1 MRGGRAPYGT
11 TGALGRRQALRLAG
25 AGLVAA
31 GLPARAARAAG
42 GQDPQ
47 PRRGGHL
54 DFAGLAAS
62 TADTLDPARFA
73 LATDYIRGHMF
84 YDGLVMLDAEMMPHP
99 ALAERI
105 ESDDL
110 QTWHITLRRDVTFH
124 DGAALN
130 AADVVYSL
138 ARHKDPA
145 TGSQQRVIAQEMAD
159 IKAVGPLEVRVTLH
173 GPNADFPSM
182 LGIVSFSIVRDGT
195 TDFSR
200 ANGTGPFICTEFTPG
215 VRTSGRRNPDFW
227 RGPAPWLDS
236 VDMIGIS
243 DDMSRHN
250 ALLSNDVDII
260 ASVNP
265 RLVRLLRARG
275 FGVMESPVG
284 TYTDLAIRLD
294 EGPGRS
300 QDFVTGMK
308 YLFNREQVRD
318 SVFLGFARLGNDQ
331 PIPPEHRYFAA
342 DLPQRPFDPDR
353 ARFYLKRSGM
363 MEAGVPL
370 VCSPAALASVD
381 IAVVLQYA
389 AQQAGM
395 SLPIRRM
402 PADGYWT
409 EYWMKTPM
417 GFGNTNPRPSLDM
430 TFALNFA
437 SGAPW
442 NESHWRDPRFDQL
455 LLAARSQR
463 DEGAR
468 RQIYHDMQVMI
479 HDGAGICLPAFTTS
493 LDAFSPRVRGL
504 APSQAGQLMGYDF
517 LSHVWLAD
525 APGGAA

>member
-31 GLPARAARAAG
+31 TLPARAGRACA
-42 GQDPQ
+42 QDAQ

-54 DFAGLAAS
+54 NFAGLAAS

-84 YDGLVMLDAEMMPHP
+84 YDGLVMLDADMMPRP

-110 QTWHITLRRDVTFH
+110 QTWHITLRRGVTFH
-124 DGAALN
+124 DGAALD

-145 TGSQQRVIAQEMAD
+145 VGSQQRVIAQEMAD

-200 ANGTGPFICTEFTPG
+200 TNGTGPFICTEFTPG
-215 VRTSGRRNPDFW
+215 VRTSGRRNPNFW

-342 DLPQRPFDPDR
+342 DLPQRSFDPDR
-353 ARFYLKRSGM
+353 ARFYLQRSGM

-389 AQQAGM
+389 AQQVGM

-493 LDAFSPRVRGL
+493 LDAFNPRVRGL